1 MAETTIPRLKALY
14 DENVKSSVMEKHGL
28 KNPMQAPKLQK
39 ITVNMGLGNTYREN
53 KRLFEVHEEELGMIT
68 GQKPV
73 RCHAKRSAAT
83 FKLREGDL
91 IGLKVTLRGPR
102 MWHFLEKLIN
112 VACPRIRDF
121 NGLKHGFDRR
131 GNYTVG
137 FKDQAIFPEIK
148 VDKVQ
153 RQQGMDVCF
162 TISGESDALSK
173 DMLLGLG
180 FPLAHDA
187 GKKKNDE

>member
-1 MAETTIPRLKALY
+1 MTATATKPRLQVIY
-14 DENVKSSVMEKHGL
+14 EDQVKQQLMEKFQL
-28 KNPMQAPKLQK
+28 DNVMQLPRLQK
-39 ITVNMGLGNTYREN
+39 ITVNMGTGPTYKDN
-53 KRLFEVHEEELGMIT
+53 KRLFESHEEELAKIT

-73 RCHAKRSAAT
+73 RCYAKRAAAT
-83 FKLREGDL
+83 FKLRQGDL

-102 MWHFLEKLIN
+102 MWYFLEKLIN

-121 NGLKHGFDRR
+121 NGLKHGFDRV

-137 FKDQAIFPEIK
+137 FNDQAVFPEIK

-162 TISGESDALSK
+162 TISGGDRDMSRE
-173 DMLLGLG
+173 MLLGLG
-180 FPLAHDA
+180 FPLKRRE
-187 GKKKNDE
+187 KKSD